1 MNLKGRKGMCM
12 KEKRKKQSKLDR
24 LLEIPEEISSLEPRV
39 TIMGFKKMV
48 VENFKSV
55 LEYQEFYIRLN
66 TYVGILNI
74 NGFNLKLGEMT
85 KEDITITGKIESID
99 FEESQSNEQ

>member
-1 MNLKGRKGMCM
+1 M

>member
-1 MNLKGRKGMCM
+1 MSM

-99 FEESQSNEQ
+99 FEELQNNEQ

>member
-1 MNLKGRKGMCM
+1 M

-99 FEESQSNEQ
+99 FEETQSDEQ

>member
-1 MNLKGRKGMCM
+1 MSM

>member
-1 MNLKGRKGMCM
+1 MCM